1 MGRTLLDIATGGRA
15 KHGGTGKYKDQ
26 PGAIPTLPE
35 FVPSLW
41 DKIKEAGVRQQ
52 TASDKVLF
60 PAGKNIFGQHT
71 EPFTAGDLDDLAM
84 GNVGGLVTKVS
95 SFKNMERTLPAL
107 HETLTWL
114 RGYSPSSPLIKKF
127 TNLYNELSG
136 YIYGDA
142 RVSKTFKVT
151 QHHKGNKRAI
161 EKALE
166 KSDKKVA
173 DRLDK
178 KYNDIIESI
187 TDTNEKNIVTGY
199 RTKSIS
205 PDAGKKTAS
214 RKSSDLR
221 DELRE
226 QRRTEMEMRSKAKIL
241 EQFK

>member
-52 TASDKVLF
+52 AELNREIYPGSGITHSDIM
-60 PAGKNIFGQHT
+60 G
-71 EPFTAGDLDDLAM
+71 LAT
-84 GNVGGLVTKVS
+84 GSAGLVTKVS

-107 HETLTWL
+107 EETLTWL

-161 EKALE
+161 EKAIE